1 MDDILIQSGF
11 RLTERQLE
19 MLDEISRKL
28 GSPGNKSAAL
38 RFVLDDYARTSGYN
52 ETKKEAA

>member
-1 MDDILIQSGF
+1 MIQSGF